1 MGVNA
6 FLAEK
11 ADGQLLSWAD
21 QCEMMARFELACV
34 DAEKQILQAGYLPAR
49 YQRNQQMITTGQQ
62 LQLLQS
68 KVAVVGCGGLGGYIL
83 EQLARLGVGQ
93 IIAIDP
99 DIIEEHNLNRQLL
112 ATITLLGRSKA
123 EAARQRI
130 LEINPA
136 VKVISISAAFT
147 RENGQEQL
155 GSVDLVLDAVDNVP
169 TRLDLAGVCG
179 QLNIPLVHG
188 AIAGW
193 YGQVATVNPG
203 DDTLQKFY
211 SNWRAGAESE
221 SELGNPSFTP
231 AVIASLQV
239 AEACKLL
246 LGQGSPLHKRL
257 LLINLLDMQFE
268 EISF

>member
-11 ADGQLLSWAD
+11 ADGLLLSWAS
-21 QCEMMARFELACV
+21 QCEMMVRFELECA
-34 DAEKQILQAGYLPAR
+34 DAEKYILQAGYLPAR

-62 LQLLQS
+62 LKLLQS

-99 DIIEEHNLNRQLL
+99 DVFEEHNLNRQLL
-112 ATITLLGRSKA
+112 SSVALLGRSKA
-123 EAARQRI
+123 EAAEERI
-130 LEINPA
+130 SEINPA
-136 VKVISISAAFT
+136 VRVGSITAALT
-147 RENGQEQL
+147 KENGQEML
-155 GSVDLVLDAVDNVP
+155 GSVDMVLDAVDNVP
-169 TRLDLAGVCG
+169 TRLDLVEVCG

-193 YGQVATVNPG
+193 NGQVATVYPG
-203 DDTLQKFY
+203 DDTLHKLY
-211 SNWRAGAESE
+211 GNWSGDVGSAT
-221 SELGNPSFTP
+221 ELGNPSFTP
-231 AVIASLQV
+231 AVVASLQV

-246 LGQGSPLHKRL
+246 LGQGSPLHKRS